1 MECEGLETLCIK
13 DQTLTNES
21 MSYFIILRLLSFI
34 YLFIFSSSF
43 QIIMLYVAGTEKV
56 VGWALSHHLMQNP
69 EADPE
74 ARLVL
79 SCER

>member
-21 MSYFIILRLLSFI
+21 MLYFINIQTRWFASFSMFYFNLLI
-34 YLFIFSSSF
+34 YLFCI
-43 QIIMLYVAGTEKV
+43 AGAEKV

-69 EADPE
+69 EADPD

-79 SCER
+79 SSER

>member
-21 MSYFIILRLLSFI
+21 MSSFIILRLLSFI
-34 YLFIFSSSF
+34 FLFIFSSF
-43 QIIMLYVAGTEKV
+43 QITMLYVAGTEKV